1 MRSIDLNCDLG
12 ESFGAWQMGDDNAV
26 MPHVSSINIACG
38 FHAGDPL
45 TMKRTVDRAVD
56 LGVAIGAHPG
66 LPDKVGFG
74 RRAIAISPSELYAD
88 TLYQIGALAAFV
100 VARGARLQHVK
111 PHGALYHMLEQKLDL
126 AQAFSAA
133 VLAFDRR
140 LQLVGLSGGQLVAVG
155 AAAGLSVAHE
165 VFADRRYLANGQ
177 LVPRGQTGAVIDTP
191 SAAAMQ
197 LGQLLTEGRVCAI
210 DGEWVALRA
219 DTVCLHGDRADAA
232 AFAQQLNNELTVA
245 GYQIRALGV
254 SA

>member
-12 ESFGAWQMGDDNAV
+12 ESFGAWHMGDDEAV

-45 TMKRTVDRAVD
+45 TMQRTVDRAIA

-74 RRAIAISPSELYAD
+74 RRAIAISAKELYAD
-88 TLYQIGALAAFV
+88 TLYQIGALAGFV
-100 VARGARLQHVK
+100 QAGGARLQHVK
-111 PHGALYHMLEQKLDL
+111 PHGALYHLVEQKADL
-126 AQAFSAA
+126 AQAFCAA

-140 LQLVGLSGGQLVAVG
+140 LQLVGLSGGKLVAEG
-155 AAAGLSVAHE
+155 AAAGLTVAHE

-177 LVPRGQTGAVIDTP
+177 LVPRDQAGAVIDSP
-191 SAAAMQ
+191 SAAVQ
-197 LGQLLTEGRVCAI
+197 LSQLLAEGRVNTI
-210 DGEWVALRA
+210 NNEWVALRA
-219 DTVCLHGDRADAA
+219 DTVCLHGDRPDAA
-232 AFAQQLNNELTVA
+232 AFALKLRDELIRA
-245 GYQIRALGV
+245 GYQIRAMSL